1 MGRGRGVGWRHR
13 TAYDAAIDGDR
24 RSGLVELAHPIGGE
38 ANLSLRLQ
46 RMKRMHPRL
55 RPCAKELSFVTDG
68 DSNGVCYFLGTD
80 RNRADFVNPQ
90 LTSRV
95 TVSTSSPMGRFTNP
109 KVLTSRVPVHTSY
122 SEPEIDLRTGRYQS
136 WWQIDLG
143 KRIKLR
149 PNYYSVR
156 HDSSD
161 EFMRNWELR
170 GSTDG
175 SHWTTLR
182 THENDGTINKP
193 LQCASWPVPGVGAR
207 TREGEGE

>member
-1 MGRGRGVGWRHR
+1 M
-13 TAYDAAIDGDR
+13 
-24 RSGLVELAHPIGGE
+24 
-38 ANLSLRLQ
+38 
-46 RMKRMHPRL
+46 
-55 RPCAKELSFVTDG
+55 
-68 DSNGVCYFLGTD
+68 
-80 RNRADFVNPQ
+80 
-90 LTSRV
+90 
-95 TVSTSSPMGRFTNP
+95 
-109 KVLTSRVPVHTSY
+109 
-122 SEPEIDLRTGRYQS
+122 RTGRYQS

-207 TREGEGE
+207 TREGEGEGEGEGGWTIFRVVSTGPNASACNPHRLCMTYLELYGVLESY